1 MSKRDLYHEIVKDA
15 LIKTGWVIVK
25 EQVLLNAG
33 KRKMFVDLTANL
45 IIAEKST
52 QKIAVEI
59 KSFLNPS
66 EITDFQEALG
76 QYNLYKVALE
86 EQEPDRILYLA
97 VPEWTYDELFE
108 DTFMQKILKI
118 YSVNLILFDPENNK
132 NLQWIN
138 I

>member
-15 LIKTGWVIVK
+15 LIKAGWVIVK

-76 QYNLYKVALE
+76 QYNLYKVALA

-108 DTFMQKILKI
+108 DSFMQKILKI
-118 YSVNLILFDPENNK
+118 YSVNLILFDPENNE